1 MPYKVRELV
10 IDSNMHIINLK
21 KKKKGEGQDRI
32 NDFSSYFKIKLPTAS
47 MLVFSLSLLYFLL
60 SFHFIPKKIFF
71 VLFLFSKIKPT
82 GSMSNY
88 VGNGHQVEES
98 SRIER
103 SFSHSETTPVRTA
116 QLQIIKK

>member
-1 MPYKVRELV
+1 
-10 IDSNMHIINLK
+10 
-21 KKKKGEGQDRI
+21 
-32 NDFSSYFKIKLPTAS
+32 
-47 MLVFSLSLLYFLL
+47 
-60 SFHFIPKKIFF
+60 
-71 VLFLFSKIKPT
+71 
-82 GSMSNY
+82 MSNY